1 MCAQYPRHRDVFDA
15 YGFANEVRAREAELE
30 NPDSELFKESG
41 GAPEV
46 DTHSKGQRN
55 QAGPAKENFST
66 GWGSVSDRRW

>member
-1 MCAQYPRHRDVFDA
+1 VCAQYPRHRDVFDA

-46 DTHSKGQRN
+46 DTLSG
-55 QAGPAKENFST
+55 AKKPSRPCEGEFLNWVGKCF
-66 GWGSVSDRRW
+66 